1 MAPRQPLT
9 ARNAPTTTLLQRDG
23 GSAGTA
29 LQPLRHTV
37 SNYGIA
43 IRGDSLRVRPDGHRP
58 DCSLNVSVNSGKP
71 NGRFGTVEFLIF
83 EQRDVGDTARRQ
95 IDVQFL

>member
-1 MAPRQPLT
+1 
-9 ARNAPTTTLLQRDG
+9 
-23 GSAGTA
+23 
-29 LQPLRHTV
+29 
-37 SNYGIA
+37 
-43 IRGDSLRVRPDGHRP
+43 
-58 DCSLNVSVNSGKP
+58 VNSGKP